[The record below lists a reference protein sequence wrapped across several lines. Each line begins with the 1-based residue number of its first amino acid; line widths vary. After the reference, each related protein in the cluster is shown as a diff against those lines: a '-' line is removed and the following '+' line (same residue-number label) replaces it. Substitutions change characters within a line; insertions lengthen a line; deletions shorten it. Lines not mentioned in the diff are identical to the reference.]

1 MLSRCHLRRLTR
13 LIRTVFGEMQ
23 MGHLHGGLIRLHLHT
38 GARCL
43 ATDPLERRTKHHST
57 KEKGPTRPLFNGG
70 NARETECLT
79 SNEELLALLRQYS
92 KTKERGLPAPL
103 LLQPSDDAAP

>member
-23 MGHLHGGLIRLHLHT
+23 MDHLHGGLIRLPLHT

-43 ATDPLERRTKHHST
+43 TTDPLERRT
-57 KEKGPTRPLFNGG
+57 
-70 NARETECLT
+70 
-79 SNEELLALLRQYS
+79 
-92 KTKERGLPAPL
+92 
-103 LLQPSDDAAP
+103 